1 MVAPEPAVSELP
13 VARARRRGVR
23 ALRPHLP
30 ELAPDAPGGGIRV
43 HGLRRHDAHAAGPVR
58 EPRPVRR
65 AGVRMVAHRSRG
77 VCDVRG
83 SLAGA
88 VGPPLLL
95 RPHRGLAV
103 PRDSSTEVHARGRGP
118 PRSRNRGGPR
128 HHLERDRDRRDAR
141 RALLRGARLAFRLTG
156 AFFRG
161 AFLARAFFAGALAL
175 FAGAFAPAFAAGGR
189 TGPSIGIS
197 L

>member
-1 MVAPEPAVSELP
+1 AV
-13 VARARRRGVR
+13 RRPGVR
-23 ALRPHLP
+23 
-30 ELAPDAPGGGIRV
+30 I
-43 HGLRRHDAHAAGPVR
+43 
-58 EPRPVRR
+58 
-65 AGVRMVAHRSRG
+65 VADRSRSLR
-77 VCDVRG
+77 DVRDP
-83 SLAGA
+83 LAGTI
-88 VGPPLLL
+88 GPHLLL

-103 PRDSSTEVHARGRGP
+103 PRDPSAEVHARGRGP
-118 PRSRNRGGPR
+118 ARSRNRGGPR

-161 AFLARAFFAGALAL
+161 AFLARAFFAGAF
-175 FAGAFAPAFAAGGR
+175 FAGDLGAALGGGAG